1 MCSSIQ
7 VIVGPLS
14 PDSPDI
20 KKSRRVDMTLS
31 TSLDF
36 LISGLSGEED
46 RILPCRNYT
55 SSCLVFEFK
64 IINLTIAVQ

>member
-7 VIVGPLS
+7 AIVGPLS

-31 TSLDF
+31 TRLDF
-36 LISGLSGEED
+36 LISGLSGD
-46 RILPCRNYT
+46 GRPN
-55 SSCLVFEFK
+55 
-64 IINLTIAVQ
+64 IALKELHFFLFGI